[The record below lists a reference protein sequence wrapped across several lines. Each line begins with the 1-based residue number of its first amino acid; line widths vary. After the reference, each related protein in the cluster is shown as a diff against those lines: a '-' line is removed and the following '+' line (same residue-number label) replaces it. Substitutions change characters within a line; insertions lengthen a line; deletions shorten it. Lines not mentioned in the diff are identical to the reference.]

1 MQSSVAAAFVWYLS
15 DGLISFLEAQV
26 QLAVD
31 RSSFRYFCFLRS
43 HIGLLASQHLWKNLE
58 HLKKLN
64 RSHFITCLLNH
75 FTVFLKV
82 NHFTVPNSKLES
94 YKEKNFNFTT
104 QLPRK

>member
-64 RSHFITCLLNH
+64 RRILISPLNCQENDIPS
-75 FTVFLKV
+75 VFKCMTRCSM
-82 NHFTVPNSKLES
+82 F
-94 YKEKNFNFTT
+94 
-104 QLPRK
+104 